1 MTNYVICERSLHHA
15 HAGSKARDDIR
26 QVLESQSWQPFEV
39 RPGENKGYFDKL
51 VCVGRTL
58 ADWHRLERTVR
69 CGDVVLVQFPL
80 IMYNKVSLYALPSVR
95 RMKARGALFV
105 FLIHDLETLR
115 GYSYADFD
123 KQWVTEADLLI
134 SHNPRMSEVLRK
146 YGATVP
152 IVEIGIFDYLLPQAN
167 PVPVEQRHGI
177 DIAGNLSHAKPNTC
191 IGWPSDSPKPTS
203 ICTGRNMTG
212 GTAKRRGTAESSH
225 PMNCQTNWKDD
236 LV

>member
-115 GYSYADFD
+115 GYSYTDFD

-152 IVEIGIFDYLLPQAN
+152 IVEIGILITCCRRRILCPWNSVTASISR
-167 PVPVEQRHGI
+167 EI
-177 DIAGNLSHAKPNTC
+177 SAMAKPNTC

-236 LV
+236 SV

>member
-115 GYSYADFD
+115 GYSYTDFD

-152 IVEIGIFDYLLPQAN
+152 IVEIGIFDLPAAAS
-167 PVPVEQRHGI
+167 ESC
-177 DIAGNLSHAKPNTC
+177 A
-191 IGWPSDSPKPTS
+191 
-203 ICTGRNMTG
+203 
-212 GTAKRRGTAESSH
+212 RGTASRHRYRGKSQPWQSRIRVSAGRAIPQSRHQSVRAEI
-225 PMNCQTNWKDD
+225 
-236 LV
+236 

>member
-115 GYSYADFD
+115 GYSYTDFD
-123 KQWVTEADLLI
+123 KQWVTEAVIL
-134 SHNPRMSEVLRK
+134 
-146 YGATVP
+146 
-152 IVEIGIFDYLLPQAN
+152 
-167 PVPVEQRHGI
+167 
-177 DIAGNLSHAKPNTC
+177 
-191 IGWPSDSPKPTS
+191 
-203 ICTGRNMTG
+203 
-212 GTAKRRGTAESSH
+212 H
-225 PMNCQTNWKDD
+225 P
-236 LV
+236 LYP

>member
-115 GYSYADFD
+115 GYSYTDFD

-146 YGATVP
+146 YGATAP

-177 DIAGNLSHAKPNTC
+177 DIAGNLSHGK
-191 IGWPSDSPKPTS
+191 
-203 ICTGRNMTG
+203 
-212 GTAKRRGTAESSH
+212 AEY
-225 PMNCQTNWKDD
+225 
-236 LV
+236 V

>member
-1 MTNYVICERSLHHA
+1 MRVTDDMQTMEVGNDELRDLRTFAASCARWI
-15 HAGSKARDDIR
+15 KARDDIR

-105 FLIHDLETLR
+105 FLIHDLKR
-115 GYSYADFD
+115 YAA
-123 KQWVTEADLLI
+123 TPTPI
-134 SHNPRMSEVLRK
+134 S
-146 YGATVP
+146 
-152 IVEIGIFDYLLPQAN
+152 
-167 PVPVEQRHGI
+167 
-177 DIAGNLSHAKPNTC
+177 
-191 IGWPSDSPKPTS
+191 
-203 ICTGRNMTG
+203 
-212 GTAKRRGTAESSH
+212 
-225 PMNCQTNWKDD
+225 TNNG
-236 LV
+236 